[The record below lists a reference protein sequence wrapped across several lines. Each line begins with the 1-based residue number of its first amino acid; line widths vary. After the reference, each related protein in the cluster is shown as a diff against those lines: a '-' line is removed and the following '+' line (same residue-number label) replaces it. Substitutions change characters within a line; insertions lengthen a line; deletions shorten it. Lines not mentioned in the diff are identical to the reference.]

1 MSSKPSTSSKPKPAK
16 SLWAR
21 LNQPIELPWSGSSAR
36 PGRTTSTS
44 TAGGAS
50 ASSRDAKPPR
60 RVISRSDLEFLI
72 RQLASLLQS
81 GVPLERAVYVLAE
94 QQTREPV
101 KERLHR
107 IRSRLREGVALHLA
121 LGEYSND
128 FPDNLRALVAVG
140 ESSGSLPAVLDQ
152 VASSMASANAL
163 RVGVMSALAYPAIV
177 TFVALLVVFALMAYV
192 VPEIV
197 SALEGQRQSLP
208 LLTRILV
215 FVSAG
220 VEAYG
225 LWVLIGLVIILTTL
239 TLWVQR
245 SETARLGFDRL
256 MLALPFVGRMLR
268 DQEAARLAS
277 TLAISLSGGVS
288 LVRALQSSQEAVR
301 NRDLRGRLRRASQW
315 VREGAELGRSL
326 ERVGGYPALLVQLVS
341 TGERSS
347 QLPRMLDLAARQ
359 LNDSLRQ
366 RSFLLTSFL
375 EPALILVMGMI
386 VLVIVLAVMMPLIE
400 MNTLLK

>member
-1 MSSKPSTSSKPKPAK
+1 MPSKPRSARG
-16 SLWAR
+16 LWAR
-21 LNQPIELPWSGSSAR
+21 LNEPIELPWGRRRSSTKSPLASERSSPSPGKGRPAR
-36 PGRTTSTS
+36 AVIGRSE
-44 TAGGAS
+44 
-50 ASSRDAKPPR
+50 
-60 RVISRSDLEFLI
+60 LEFLI

-81 GVPLERAVYVLAE
+81 GVTLERALHVLAE

-101 KERLHR
+101 KARLHR
-107 IRSRLREGVALHLA
+107 IRVRLREGAALHLSM
-121 LGEYSND
+121 GEFPND
-128 FPDNLRALVAVG
+128 FPENLRALVAVG
-140 ESSGSLPAVLDQ
+140 ESSGSLPEVLDQ

-177 TFVALLVVFALMAYV
+177 TFVALVVVFALMAYV

-208 LLTRILV
+208 LLTRALV
-215 FVSAG
+215 VISAA

-225 LWVLIGLVIILTTL
+225 VAVVGALVALVALLAIWVR
-239 TLWVQR
+239 R
-245 SETARLGFDRL
+245 SPAARLGLDRL
-256 MLALPFVGRMLR
+256 LLGLPFVGRMLR
-268 DQEAARLAS
+268 EQEAARLAS

-288 LVRALQSSQEAVR
+288 LIRALQSSQEAVQ
-301 NRDLRGRLRRASQW
+301 NRDLRIRLKKASQW

-326 ERVGGYPALLVQLVS
+326 ERTGGFPPLLVQLIS

-359 LNDSLRQ
+359 LNDSLKQ

-375 EPALILVMGMI
+375 EPALILFMGLV
-386 VLVIVLAVMMPLIE
+386 VLLIVLAVMMPLIE